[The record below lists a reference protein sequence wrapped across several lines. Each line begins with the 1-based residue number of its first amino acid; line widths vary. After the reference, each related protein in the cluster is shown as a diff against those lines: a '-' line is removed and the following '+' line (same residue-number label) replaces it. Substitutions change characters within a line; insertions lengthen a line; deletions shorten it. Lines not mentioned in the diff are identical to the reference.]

1 VSGGGSAT
9 NAGVD
14 RRVGVIGGGVLGVS
28 TAAHLARLGARVTLI
43 TDGALGSGASG
54 RSLSWLNSFGAR
66 TQAYHRLRLEGIQR
80 YRRFREDR
88 GASDYIRFDGG
99 LNWTSPENVDQ
110 QREAF
115 EWMTRAGYPARWL
128 APDEVTQF
136 TPGVNRD
143 ALPDHGVIFNPT
155 EGWVELPPLIAT
167 LAREVVDHGGEI
179 VTHAAQATIAVT
191 DGRVDSVIT
200 ASGQT
205 FEVDAAVLA
214 TGADVPRTLAD
225 LGVQVPDATPTALL
239 VRTRRIDAPLRAVL
253 NTPRVAVRPTPEGSL
268 VLDSDWSEREVTDR
282 QDGTYEVKPET
293 VEGLLR
299 EASAVLAGRPAL
311 PFESYGVG
319 PKPIPG
325 DGEPVLGELD
335 AVTGYFVAFTHSG
348 ATLGLIAGELL
359 AAEIVHGSRHPL
371 LQPFR
376 PTRFAAGMAG
386 RVPSIDAPA
395 GAG

>member
-1 VSGGGSAT
+1 MSAEAPAT
-9 NAGVD
+9 D
-14 RRVGVIGGGVLGVS
+14 KRVGVIGGGILGVS
-28 TAAHLARLGARVTLI
+28 TAAHLARLGARVTLF
-43 TDGALGSGASG
+43 TDGALASGASG
-54 RSLSWLNSFGAR
+54 RSLSWLNSFGVR
-66 TQAYHRLRLEGIQR
+66 TEAYHRLRLEGIER
-80 YRRFREDR
+80 YHRFRQDR
-88 GASDYIRFDGG
+88 GAGDYIRFDGG
-99 LNWTSPENVDQ
+99 LNWTSPENIDQ
-110 QREAF
+110 QRKAF

-128 APDEVTQF
+128 APGDVTRF

-155 EGWVELPPLIAT
+155 EGWVELPPLIAA
-167 LAREVVDHGGEI
+167 LAREVIDHGGDI
-179 VTHAAQATIAVT
+179 VTDDGQATIAVA
-191 DGRVDSVIT
+191 DGRVDAIVT

-205 FEVDAAVLA
+205 YEVDAAVLA
-214 TGADVPRTLAD
+214 TGADVPRTLAG

-239 VRTRRIDAPLRAVL
+239 VRTKPVDAPLRAVL

-268 VLDSDWSEREVTDR
+268 VLDADWSEREVIDR
-282 QDGTYEVKPET
+282 SDGTYEVKPET

-299 EASAVLAGRPAL
+299 EASEVLAGKPTL

-335 AVTGYFVAFTHSG
+335 AVAGYFVAFTHSG

-359 AAEIVHGSRHPL
+359 AGEVVSDSRHPL

-376 PTRFAAGMAG
+376 PSRFGAATSDSMQD
-386 RVPSIDAPA
+386 IDARA

>member
-1 VSGGGSAT
+1 MSGGAPT
-9 NAGVD
+9 AD
-14 RRVGVIGGGVLGVS
+14 QRVGVIGGGILGVS

-54 RSLSWLNSFGAR
+54 RSLSWLNSFGVR
-66 TQAYHRLRLEGIQR
+66 TEAYHRLRLEGIER
-80 YRRFREDR
+80 YHRFREDR
-88 GASDYIRFDGG
+88 GAGDYIRFDGG

-128 APDEVTQF
+128 APHEVTRF
-136 TPGVNRD
+136 TPGVERD

-167 LAREVVDHGGEI
+167 LAREVVDHGGDI
-179 VTHAAQATIAVT
+179 VTDAGKATIAVA
-191 DGRVDSVIT
+191 DGRARSIVT

-225 LGVQVPDATPTALL
+225 LGVQVPDATPTGLL
-239 VRTRRIDAPLRAVL
+239 VRTKQIDAPLRAVL
-253 NTPRVAVRPTPEGSL
+253 NTPRVAVRPTPAGSL
-268 VLDSDWSEREVTDR
+268 VLDADWSEREVTDR
-282 QDGTYEVKPET
+282 HDGTYEVKPET
-293 VEGLLR
+293 VKGLLR
-299 EASAVLAGRPAL
+299 EASEVLAGRPTL

-335 AVTGYFVAFTHSG
+335 AVAGYFVAFTHSG

-359 AAEIVHGSRHPL
+359 AGEIVHESRHPL
-371 LQPFR
+371 LQSFR
-376 PTRFAAGMAG
+376 PTRFGAATSDSRQGMDVA
-386 RVPSIDAPA
+386 A

>member
-1 VSGGGSAT
+1 VSGSGSTPNPGA
-9 NAGVD
+9 NK
-14 RRVGVIGGGVLGVS
+14 RVGVIGGGILGVS

-43 TDGALGSGASG
+43 TDGALGRGASG
-54 RSLSWLNSFGAR
+54 RSLSWLNSFGIR
-66 TQAYHRLRLEGIQR
+66 SEAYHRLRLEGIER

-88 GASDYIRFDGG
+88 GAGDYIRFDGG
-99 LNWTSPENVDQ
+99 LNWTSPEKVDE

-128 APDEVTQF
+128 APDEVTRF

-155 EGWVELPPLIAT
+155 EGWVELPSLITA
-167 LAREVVDHGGEI
+167 LAREVVDHGGDI
-179 VTHAAQATIAVT
+179 VTNAGQATIQVSG
-191 DGRVDSVIT
+191 GRVESVVT
-200 ASGQT
+200 SSGQT

-225 LGVQVPDATPTALL
+225 LGVQVPDATPIALL
-239 VRTRRIDAPLRAVL
+239 VRTKPIDASLRAVL
-253 NTPRVAVRPTPEGSL
+253 NTPRVAVRPTPDGRL
-268 VLDSDWSEREVTDR
+268 VFDADWSEREVIR
-282 QDGTYEVKPET
+282 RKDGTHEVNPET
-293 VEGLLR
+293 VKGLLR
-299 EASAVLAGRPAL
+299 EASAVLDGRPTL
-311 PFESYGVG
+311 PFDSYGVG

-335 AVTGYFVAFTHSG
+335 GVGGYFVAFTHSG

-359 AAEIVHGSRHPL
+359 AAEIVHESPHPL

-376 PTRFAAGMAG
+376 ASRFAATTLGN
-386 RVPSIDAPA
+386 IDAPTAA
-395 GAG
+395 G